1 MKRFTQLFTT
11 VTVMLMCMTWCACE
25 KNGSISGYDKDMLH
39 IDTYSN
45 ETQVKGG
52 FSFTADQAWS
62 TAIDYGTTV
71 RSNEGWITLD
81 PPSGNAGKVTINIIL
96 EENTTGED
104 RSATIRIICGETT
117 LTIEIVQ
124 QAGEN
129 PNGGDNGGDNG
140 DDNGDDN
147 GGDEPSIKVPEYA
160 IGRIAQTIEESGT
173 SYTITYTFMRDED
186 MPDGTITRV
195 IMDGVP
201 INDESAST
209 NYGTIE
215 YAIERGWDKLYITS
229 YANGV
234 EYETV
239 EANYDGYYVN
249 SITFTDE
256 IEMVP
261 SAGTEADVISGIEKE
276 TYYFNRKEGYNYL
289 YSTEYVSEI
298 IMEDEQYNKTSNT
311 TYNLVWERC
320 NEDVAH
326 GLFNNPYNMTQ
337 LNWEEGGYRE
347 NIERFTYD
355 PNITYRNVM
364 RIKRDVPPGSI
375 IDLNHMVSLL
385 WLSGPLK
392 AYGECNGILGML
404 GWITPP
410 SNNMLSS
417 ISYRYGESNGSTLNV
432 TYELNDNNMIEKIIA
447 SGGDSQFT
455 FEIQYT
461 KF

>member
-1 MKRFTQLFTT
+1 MKNWIKLLSA
-11 VTVMLMCMTWCACE
+11 VIVVAMCATWTSCE
-25 KNGSISGYDKDMLH
+25 KDGTIKGYDRELLD
-39 IDTYSN
+39 ITTYAN
-45 ETQVKGG
+45 DTQVEGG
-52 FSFTADQAWS
+52 FTFTAAEAWS
-62 TAIDYGTTV
+62 TAIEYDNNV
-71 RSNEGWITLD
+71 RSSEGWITLD
-81 PPSGNAGKVTINIIL
+81 PASGGAGTVTINITL
-96 EENTTGED
+96 EENLTGED
-104 RSATIRIICGETT
+104 RSAKIRIVCGETT

-129 PNGGDNGGDNG
+129 PNC
-140 DDNGDDN
+140 DDN
-147 GGDEPSIKVPEYA
+147 GGDEPSMKNPEYA

-173 SYTITYTFMRDED
+173 SYTITYTFMRDLD
-186 MPDGTITRV
+186 MPNGTITRV

-201 INDESAST
+201 IYDESAST

-215 YAIERGWDKLYITS
+215 YAIERGLDKLYITS

-239 EANYDGYYVN
+239 EANHDGRFVN
-249 SITFTDE
+249 DITFTDE
-256 IEMVP
+256 IELVP
-261 SAGTEADVISGIEKE
+261 SAGTGGDVISGIEKE

-298 IMEDEQYNKTSNT
+298 IMEDEQFNKTSNT

-337 LNWEEGGYRE
+337 LNWVEEEYRE
-347 NIERFTYD
+347 YIENFTYD

-364 RIKRDVPPGSI
+364 GIKRDVPPGSI

-385 WLSGPLK
+385 WLSGPLH

-417 ISYRYGESNGSTLNV
+417 ISYRYDESNGSTLNV

-455 FEIQYT
+455 FNIEYIQY
-461 KF
+461 